1 MARIFKKKTNGKPE
15 KISPILKEVKDL
27 YSFMQENN
35 LDGVEYADKGTTVKL
50 ARRKPEQVLVPVG
63 GVAPAGGS
71 ASQSGAPKG
80 NGYSNTIKSPLMGI
94 FFRGPSPSSPPFV
107 REGEKVNAGQVICL
121 IEAMKVFT
129 EIKAEFNCKIVKV
142 LSDDGKPVKPGQELF
157 AIEKI

>member
-15 KISPILKEVKDL
+15 KVSPILKEVKDL
-27 YSFMQENN
+27 YSFMQDNN
-35 LDGVEYADKGTTVKL
+35 LDTVEFAEKGTTVKL

-63 GVAPAGGS
+63 GVAPS
-71 ASQSGAPKG
+71 TASSNGTSKT

-129 EIKAEFNCKIVKV
+129 EIKAEFDCKIVKV
-142 LSDDGKPVKPGQELF
+142 LADDGKPVKPNQELF
-157 AIEKI
+157 AIEKK